1 MIKVEIDS
9 VSMRGNTPVLVMELA
24 LAMKSL
30 RESLA
35 KRYGE
40 VATEELISRAM
51 EASKAEGD
59 INEIMS
65 DLIDDVLFKILPK
78 ANINKD
84 NIREMP
90 QALKEVLRKML
101 EDMIMHEEVTHGSI
115 SADHVNYMH
124 NNNRFSF
131 HRR

>member
-78 ANINKD
+78 AN
-84 NIREMP
+84 
-90 QALKEVLRKML
+90 
-101 EDMIMHEEVTHGSI
+101 TT
-115 SADHVNYMH
+115 
-124 NNNRFSF
+124 
-131 HRR
+131 

>member
-1 MIKVEIDS
+1 MIKVKMDLVE
-9 VSMRGNTPVLVMELA
+9 MRGTTPVLISELA

-30 RESLA
+30 SGSLA

-40 VATEELISRAM
+40 VATEEMISRAM

-101 EDMIMHEEVTHGSI
+101 EDTIMH
-115 SADHVNYMH
+115 
-124 NNNRFSF
+124 
-131 HRR
+131 

>member
-59 INEIMS
+59 LDEIMQG
-65 DLIDDVLFKILPK
+65 LIHDTFDILSK
-78 ANINKD
+78 ERSNRD
-84 NIREMP
+84 NTGEMP

-101 EDMIMHEEVTHGSI
+101 EDMIMH
-115 SADHVNYMH
+115 
-124 NNNRFSF
+124 
-131 HRR
+131 

>member
-1 MIKVEIDS
+1 MIKSEMGL
-9 VSMRGNTPVLVMELA
+9 VSMRGTTPVLISELA

-65 DLIDDVLFKILPK
+65 DLRDDVLFKILPK
-78 ANINKD
+78 ANINRD
-84 NIREMP
+84 NTGDLP
-90 QALKEVLRKML
+90 QALKEALRKAF
-101 EDMIMHEEVTHGSI
+101 EDMIKH
-115 SADHVNYMH
+115 
-124 NNNRFSF
+124 
-131 HRR
+131 